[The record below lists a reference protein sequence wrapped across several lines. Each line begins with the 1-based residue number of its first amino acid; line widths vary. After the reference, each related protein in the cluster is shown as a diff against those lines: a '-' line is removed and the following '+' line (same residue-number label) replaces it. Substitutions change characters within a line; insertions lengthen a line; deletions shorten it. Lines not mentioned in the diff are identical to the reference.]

1 VVPVLWVTALL
12 AIACGL
18 ATTSSAVGSSKLN
31 LAGTWS
37 GKYSGAFSGTFKLH
51 WTQTGSRLKGTIVLS
66 NPTGPYTITGSVH
79 GSSIHFG
86 AVGVGATYTGKATS
100 TAMSGRYN
108 SPQGGGPWSAHK
120 CTSRQLRC

>member
-1 VVPVLWVTALL
+1 MGRRGKTVAARRDQPHLIGPWQSTERKPDMQLQAPSRRTPRVVPVLWVTALL

-66 NPTGPYTITGSVH
+66 NPTGP
-79 GSSIHFG
+79 
-86 AVGVGATYTGKATS
+86 
-100 TAMSGRYN
+100 
-108 SPQGGGPWSAHK
+108 
-120 CTSRQLRC
+120 